1 VADLIDEYTV
11 TDVYVKIKFGVTVK
25 VSTIINAN
33 FTLNNTDA
41 TPSAIANPFRAIS
54 LVRDYNSISRI
65 LYLYFSDGVL
75 QNDTNYRFTAQNL
88 TDVLDNSIPSQY
100 FDFATQTLNVDITTT
115 PEYIYPEPV
124 IVDHAISDSIFSVP
138 LNNSNNTTILG
149 FISSYPENDS
159 YYLFEDENNG
169 RIELMFNFSP
179 LSAYLV
185 SPHIKVQK
193 REIKKAPSR
202 WIDVNAQ
209 ITLDGSDPIVYVDL
223 PSVDHYPD
231 AATPSTTTV
240 YNQSGYTYFENNYK
254 YRILLSKTLTGLNE
268 DSTPTEHAMISD
280 IELIYCGVLDP
291 MYIDVDEIAS
301 SYPDATKVEISENI
315 HFFSQEVYKL
325 LGLTEEPTEMPF
337 VAIEY
342 IKAATACSLDKIYSV
357 GSGFGNSFTLGDLTV
372 NRPKSGAKT
381 LNRGNANSWCELSS
395 VLRAELL
402 SSTSRGGFRSV
413 VKGSKYENPIPVR
426 KIRDID
432 ATDTIAY
439 NVARIQDNL
448 DVKL

>member
-1 VADLIDEYTV
+1 MADLIEEYTV

-25 VSTIINAN
+25 VSTIVNAN
-33 FTLNNTDA
+33 FALNNLDA
-41 TPSAIANPFRAIS
+41 TPSTISNPFRTIS

-75 QNDTNYRFTAQNL
+75 QNNTDYRFTAQNL
-88 TDVLDNSIPSQY
+88 TDVLDNVIPSQY
-100 FDFATQTLNVDITTT
+100 FDFTTGTINVDITTT
-115 PEYIYPEPV
+115 PEYVYPEPV
-124 IVDHAISDSIFSVP
+124 IIDHAISDSIFSIP
-138 LNNSNNTTILG
+138 INNSNNTTILTLT
-149 FISSYPENDS
+149 SSFPEDDS

-169 RIELMFNFSP
+169 RIELTFNFAPISE
-179 LSAYLV
+179 YLV

-193 REIKKAPSR
+193 REIKKSPSR

-209 ITLDGSDPIVYVDL
+209 ITLDNSDPIVYVDL

-231 AATPSTTTV
+231 AATPSNTIV
-240 YNQSGYTYFENNYK
+240 YNEPNYTYFENNYK
-254 YRILLSKTLTGLNE
+254 YRILLSKTLTGINE
-268 DSTPTEHAMISD
+268 DSTPTEHSMLTD
-280 IELIYCGVLDP
+280 VQLTYCGILDP
-291 MYIDVDEIAS
+291 MYIDVDEIS
-301 SYPDATKVEISENI
+301 SAYPDATKIEISENI

-325 LGLTEEPTEMPF
+325 LGLNEIPTEMPF

-381 LNRGNANSWCELSS
+381 LNRGNANSWCELAS
-395 VLRAELL
+395 VLRGELL

-413 VKGSKYENPIPVR
+413 VKGSKYENPIPLR
-426 KIRDID
+426 KIRDVD

-448 DVKL
+448 DIQL